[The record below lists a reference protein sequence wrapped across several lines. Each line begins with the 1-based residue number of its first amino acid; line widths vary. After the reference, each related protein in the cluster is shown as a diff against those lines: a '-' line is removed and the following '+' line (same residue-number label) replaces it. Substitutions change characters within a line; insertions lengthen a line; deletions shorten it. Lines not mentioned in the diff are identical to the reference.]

1 MENDDADD
9 VGEDAA
15 RHNRSAA
22 ARMETDDAG
31 RRVPAQ
37 RALDLAD
44 AAVRQGE
51 VPVGAVFVVDGVEV
65 ARGANATNAAMDAT
79 RHAELVAVD
88 AALADRRAVDWR
100 NATLYVTC
108 EPCIMCA
115 AALAQLGLRR
125 CFFGC
130 SNEKFGGCGSIL
142 SLHDRAFPC
151 VGGLRKAE
159 AVDLFR
165 RFYDRDNTKVPS
177 DRRGDT
183 RKRKR
188 KKARADEALLALTE
202 MWCSCFAL
210 RPDTP
215 PDTARGVAGFFREH
229 RPPHKR
235 GDCSRYARAPRPRH
249 RICFKV
255 PPASLCHRATLAS
268 RAFAGC

>member
-1 MENDDADD
+1 MVSDDADD
-9 VGEDAA
+9 AGHDCSTQQVT
-15 RHNRSAA
+15 SSA
-22 ARMETDDAG
+22 ARMETDDADDASQHD
-31 RRVPAQ
+31 RWMQ

-88 AALADRRAVDWR
+88 AALAARRAVDWR

-183 RKRKR
+183 RRKR
-188 KKARADEALLALTE
+188 KARADEA
-202 MWCSCFAL
+202 S
-210 RPDTP
+210 
-215 PDTARGVAGFFREH
+215 
-229 RPPHKR
+229 
-235 GDCSRYARAPRPRH
+235 
-249 RICFKV
+249 
-255 PPASLCHRATLAS
+255 
-268 RAFAGC
+268 

>member
-1 MENDDADD
+1 METADADD
-9 VGEDAA
+9 AGQ
-15 RHNRSAA
+15 H
-22 ARMETDDAG
+22 DDASQHD
-31 RRVPAQ
+31 RWMQ

-65 ARGANATNAAMDAT
+65 ARGANETNAAMDAT

-142 SLHDRAFPC
+142 ALHDRAFPC
-151 VGGLRKAE
+151 VGGLRRAE

-165 RFYDRDNTKVPS
+165 RFYDRDNAKVPS

-183 RKRKR
+183 RRKR
-188 KKARADEALLALTE
+188 KKA
-202 MWCSCFAL
+202 
-210 RPDTP
+210 
-215 PDTARGVAGFFREH
+215 GAG
-229 RPPHKR
+229 
-235 GDCSRYARAPRPRH
+235 D
-249 RICFKV
+249 
-255 PPASLCHRATLAS
+255 AS
-268 RAFAGC
+268 

>member
-1 MENDDADD
+1 
-9 VGEDAA
+9 
-15 RHNRSAA
+15 
-22 ARMETDDAG
+22 METDDADDESQHD
-31 RRVPAQ
+31 RWMQ

-44 AAVRQGE
+44 AAVRKGE

-65 ARGANATNAAMDAT
+65 ARGANATNASMDAT

-88 AALADRRAVDWR
+88 AALAERRAVDWR

-115 AALAQLGLRR
+115 SALAQLGLRR

-183 RKRKR
+183 RRKR
-188 KKARADEALLALTE
+188 KARADEA
-202 MWCSCFAL
+202 S
-210 RPDTP
+210 
-215 PDTARGVAGFFREH
+215 
-229 RPPHKR
+229 
-235 GDCSRYARAPRPRH
+235 S
-249 RICFKV
+249 
-255 PPASLCHRATLAS
+255 
-268 RAFAGC
+268 

>member
-9 VGEDAA
+9 VGENAA

-22 ARMETDDAG
+22 ARMETDAADDESQHD
-31 RRVPAQ
+31 RWMQ

-44 AAVRQGE
+44 AAVRKGE

-65 ARGANATNAAMDAT
+65 ARGANETNAAMDAT

-130 SNEKFGGCGSIL
+130 SNEK
-142 SLHDRAFPC
+142 
-151 VGGLRKAE
+151 
-159 AVDLFR
+159 
-165 RFYDRDNTKVPS
+165 
-177 DRRGDT
+177 
-183 RKRKR
+183 
-188 KKARADEALLALTE
+188 
-202 MWCSCFAL
+202 
-210 RPDTP
+210 
-215 PDTARGVAGFFREH
+215 
-229 RPPHKR
+229 
-235 GDCSRYARAPRPRH
+235 
-249 RICFKV
+249 
-255 PPASLCHRATLAS
+255 
-268 RAFAGC
+268 

>member
-1 MENDDADD
+1 METADADD
-9 VGEDAA
+9 AGQ
-15 RHNRSAA
+15 H
-22 ARMETDDAG
+22 DDASQHD
-31 RRVPAQ
+31 RWMQ

-88 AALADRRAVDWR
+88 AALAARRAVDWR
-100 NATLYVTC
+100 DATLYVTC

-142 SLHDRAFPC
+142 ALHDRAFPC
-151 VGGLRKAE
+151 VGGLRRAE

-183 RKRKR
+183 RRKR
-188 KKARADEALLALTE
+188 KQV
-202 MWCSCFAL
+202 
-210 RPDTP
+210 
-215 PDTARGVAGFFREH
+215 GAG
-229 RPPHKR
+229 
-235 GDCSRYARAPRPRH
+235 D
-249 RICFKV
+249 
-255 PPASLCHRATLAS
+255 AS
-268 RAFAGC
+268 

>member
-1 MENDDADD
+1 MENDDAD

-22 ARMETDDAG
+22 AKPDDADDESQHD
-31 RRVPAQ
+31 RWMQ

-44 AAVRQGE
+44 AAVRKGE

-88 AALADRRAVDWR
+88 AALAARRAVDWR
-100 NATLYVTC
+100 DATLYVTC

-142 SLHDRAFPC
+142 ALHDRAFPC
-151 VGGLRKAE
+151 VGGLRRAE

-165 RFYDRDNTKVPS
+165 RFYDRDNAKVPS

-183 RKRKR
+183 RRKR
-188 KKARADEALLALTE
+188 KKV
-202 MWCSCFAL
+202 
-210 RPDTP
+210 
-215 PDTARGVAGFFREH
+215 GAG
-229 RPPHKR
+229 
-235 GDCSRYARAPRPRH
+235 D
-249 RICFKV
+249 
-255 PPASLCHRATLAS
+255 AS
-268 RAFAGC
+268 

>member
-1 MENDDADD
+1 METADADD
-9 VGEDAA
+9 AGQ
-15 RHNRSAA
+15 H
-22 ARMETDDAG
+22 DDASQHD
-31 RRVPAQ
+31 RWMQ

-65 ARGANATNAAMDAT
+65 ARGANETNAAMDAT

-88 AALADRRAVDWR
+88 AALAERCAVDWR
-100 NATLYVTC
+100 AATLYVTC

-115 AALAQLGLRR
+115 SALAQLGLRR

-183 RKRKR
+183 RKKR
-188 KKARADEALLALTE
+188 KKV
-202 MWCSCFAL
+202 
-210 RPDTP
+210 
-215 PDTARGVAGFFREH
+215 GAG
-229 RPPHKR
+229 
-235 GDCSRYARAPRPRH
+235 D
-249 RICFKV
+249 
-255 PPASLCHRATLAS
+255 AS
-268 RAFAGC
+268 

>member
-22 ARMETDDAG
+22 ARMETDDADDAG
-31 RRVPAQ
+31 EHDRWMQ

-44 AAVRQGE
+44 AAVRKGE

-88 AALADRRAVDWR
+88 AALAARRAVDWR

-142 SLHDRAFPC
+142 SLHERAFPC

-183 RKRKR
+183 RKKR
-188 KKARADEALLALTE
+188 KKV
-202 MWCSCFAL
+202 
-210 RPDTP
+210 
-215 PDTARGVAGFFREH
+215 GAG
-229 RPPHKR
+229 
-235 GDCSRYARAPRPRH
+235 D
-249 RICFKV
+249 
-255 PPASLCHRATLAS
+255 AS
-268 RAFAGC
+268 

>member
-1 MENDDADD
+1 METADADD
-9 VGEDAA
+9 AGQ
-15 RHNRSAA
+15 H
-22 ARMETDDAG
+22 DDASQHD
-31 RRVPAQ
+31 RWMQ

-65 ARGANATNAAMDAT
+65 ARGANETNAAMDAT

-88 AALADRRAVDWR
+88 AALAERRAVDWR

-115 AALAQLGLRR
+115 SALAQLGLRR

-183 RKRKR
+183 RKKR
-188 KKARADEALLALTE
+188 KKV
-202 MWCSCFAL
+202 
-210 RPDTP
+210 
-215 PDTARGVAGFFREH
+215 GAG
-229 RPPHKR
+229 
-235 GDCSRYARAPRPRH
+235 D
-249 RICFKV
+249 
-255 PPASLCHRATLAS
+255 AS
-268 RAFAGC
+268 

>member
-22 ARMETDDAG
+22 ARMETDDADDAG
-31 RRVPAQ
+31 EHDRWMQ

-44 AAVRQGE
+44 AAVRKGE
-51 VPVGAVFVVDGVEV
+51 VPVGAVFVVDGCVETKFRAPTGIDGVCSMAWSFQAVDATSSPRSRRLDGVEVNLTHRSMSTQVDGVEV

-88 AALADRRAVDWR
+88 AALAARRAVDWR

-130 SNEKFGGCGSIL
+130 SNEK
-142 SLHDRAFPC
+142 
-151 VGGLRKAE
+151 
-159 AVDLFR
+159 
-165 RFYDRDNTKVPS
+165 
-177 DRRGDT
+177 
-183 RKRKR
+183 
-188 KKARADEALLALTE
+188 
-202 MWCSCFAL
+202 
-210 RPDTP
+210 
-215 PDTARGVAGFFREH
+215 
-229 RPPHKR
+229 
-235 GDCSRYARAPRPRH
+235 
-249 RICFKV
+249 
-255 PPASLCHRATLAS
+255 
-268 RAFAGC
+268 

>member
-1 MENDDADD
+1 MNLTH
-9 VGEDAA
+9 
-15 RHNRSAA
+15 RLMS
-22 ARMETDDAG
+22 T
-31 RRVPAQ
+31 Q
-37 RALDLAD
+37 
-44 AAVRQGE
+44 
-51 VPVGAVFVVDGVEV
+51 VDGVEV

-88 AALADRRAVDWR
+88 AALAERCAVDWR
-100 NATLYVTC
+100 AATLYVTC

-115 AALAQLGLRR
+115 SALAQLGLRR

-183 RKRKR
+183 RKKR
-188 KKARADEALLALTE
+188 KKV
-202 MWCSCFAL
+202 
-210 RPDTP
+210 
-215 PDTARGVAGFFREH
+215 GAG
-229 RPPHKR
+229 
-235 GDCSRYARAPRPRH
+235 D
-249 RICFKV
+249 
-255 PPASLCHRATLAS
+255 AS
-268 RAFAGC
+268 